1 METNHW
7 EETCGI
13 KKGEKHREEKCGIR
27 LGKKKRRNT
36 RHKHRKENPGS
47 SKMGKT
53 NRKKIREDTN
63 KEKNLGRIMCVPI
76 IYRYTYA
83 HVEGSKTKYRWAGC

>member
-1 METNHW
+1 MEKNHW

-53 NRKKIREDTN
+53 NRKKIREDTMA
-63 KEKNLGRIMCVPI
+63 EKQGKKLGRIMCVPI
-76 IYRYTYA
+76 IYIYIDIHMHT
-83 HVEGSKTKYRWAGC
+83 